1 MTIVN
6 VKSKWVIFSSF
17 LSFSENLN
25 FALQSKIELPV
36 LQFTKFEKCLT
47 VAAMVLGALQIPS
60 RVFIQE
66 TQNFFELH
74 IEGD

>member
-6 VKSKWVIFSSF
+6 VKSKWVIFF
-17 LSFSENLN
+17 KIFGHPQKTWT
-25 FALQSKIELPV
+25 LQSKIESPV